1 MGETAAPPRGF
12 PVSEYE
18 KRTRAA
24 QRLMASLGLDTL
36 LLTTEAEVRYFSG
49 FLTPFWLSSTRPWF
63 LVVPA
68 IGRPVAVI
76 PTIGASVMEET
87 WIGDIRTWP
96 APRPADDGVTL
107 LAATLV
113 DLVGAEG
120 TVGLPR
126 GHETSL
132 GMPLADFAALQEA
145 TPGLAFHD
153 ATQVVRELRMV
164 KSEREIAK
172 LAHVCSVVADA
183 FERLPAV
190 VSVGMTERAAFRAFR
205 VALLEAG
212 VDEVPY
218 LVGATGP
225 SFESIIRPPGDR
237 VIERGDL
244 LMFDTGS
251 TWDGYWSDFDRYFA
265 LGTATDA
272 ARRAYRTVW
281 EATEAGLAFIEP
293 GVTTSEL
300 WAVMAGVITAA
311 GAGESDVGRL
321 GHGLGSQLTEW
332 PSITPDDGTVITP
345 GMVLTLEPGMTWAP
359 GKTMVHEEEVVVGS
373 DGPRLLTRRASSE
386 LPII

>member
-1 MGETAAPPRGF
+1 LGETAAPPRGF

-18 KRTRAA
+18 ERTRAA
-24 QRLMASLGLDTL
+24 QRSMAGLGLDAL

-49 FLTPFWLSSTRPWF
+49 FLTPFWLSPTRPWF
-63 LVVPA
+63 LIVPA
-68 IGRPVAVI
+68 AGRPVAVI
-76 PTIGASVMEET
+76 PTIGATVMEET
-87 WIGDIRTWP
+87 WISDIRTWP

-107 LAATLV
+107 LAATLF

-132 GMPLADFAALQEA
+132 RMPLADFAALQEA
-145 TPGLAFHD
+145 APGLAFHD

-172 LAHVCSVVADA
+172 LAHACSVVADA

-190 VSVGMTERAAFRAFR
+190 VSVGMTEREAFRAFR
-205 VALLEAG
+205 MALLEAG
-212 VDEVPY
+212 ADEVPY

-225 SFESIIRPPGDR
+225 GFESIIRGPGDR
-237 VIERGDL
+237 AIERGDL

-265 LGTATDA
+265 FGSATEDA
-272 ARRAYRTVW
+272 HRAYRTVW

-311 GAGESDVGRL
+311 GAEESDVGRL
-321 GHGLGSQLTEW
+321 GHGVGSQLTEW
-332 PSITPDDGTVITP
+332 PSITPDDGTLIRP

-359 GKTMVHEEEVVVGS
+359 GKTMVHEEEVVVES
-373 DGPRLLTRRASSE
+373 DGPRLLTLRAPSE